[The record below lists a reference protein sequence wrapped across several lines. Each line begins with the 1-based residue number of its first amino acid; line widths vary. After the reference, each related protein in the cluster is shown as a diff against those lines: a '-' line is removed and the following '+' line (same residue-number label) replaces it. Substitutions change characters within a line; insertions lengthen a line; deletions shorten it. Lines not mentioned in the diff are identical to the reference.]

1 MMMHDEQNES
11 MQNTC
16 AVCAFNNPRGTVSA
30 VIIRDGKLLL
40 LKRATEPFKGMW
52 DFPGGYMDARETP
65 LETVRREVS
74 EELGVESR
82 ADFIGWFPG
91 TGPWQGKEYP
101 ILNHAYLI
109 EIKDEIRLDTQENV
123 ECAWVPLQDAND
135 IAFDS
140 NKKIIAHVKE
150 KFMVDFATVQNLVGQ
165 LDASAHVLE
174 MNLYRAMLNGYVSKK
189 MVDGKLVGLG
199 WIFPRQT
206 LLRRQAVAEDMI
218 VDESMRGKGFGKE
231 ILLDLLRWA
240 KENDMEMVELTS
252 GSHRI
257 PANELYKKVGFQLH
271 PTNHYLYKV

>member
-52 DFPGGYMDARETP
+52 DFPGGYMDARETQ

-165 LDASAHVLE
+165 LDASAQVSE
-174 MNLYRAMLNGYVSKK
+174 MNFYRAMLNGYVSKK

-206 LLRRQAVAEDMI
+206 LLRRQAVVEDMI

>member
-165 LDASAHVLE
+165 LDASAQVSE
-174 MNLYRAMLNGYVSKK
+174 MNFYRAMLNGYVSKK

-206 LLRRQAVAEDMI
+206 LLRRQAVVEDMI